1 MIIYGLPESRIVVQT
16 HISKGE
22 LMTEIIQECQYATCL
37 AIKNREEWE
46 IHHQMN
52 GLLSHLDEQQRR
64 WYVALESEKIG
75 HGGDVEL
82 STITGM
88 DVETIRRGR
97 RELEDDLASR
107 SSEHVRDEGGGQPPV
122 EKKTHRSRRH

>member
-1 MIIYGLPESRIVVQT
+1 MKNII
-16 HISKGE
+16 H
-22 LMTEIIQECQYATCL
+22 ECQCAACL
-37 AIKNREEWE
+37 VDKNREEWK

-52 GLLSHLDEQQRR
+52 VLLSRLDEQQRR
-64 WYVALESEKIG
+64 WYVALESKKIG

-97 RELEDDLASR
+97 RELDDDLASR
-107 SSEHVRDEGGGQPPV
+107 SSERVRDEGAGQPTV